1 MEFQAGIAAYE
12 CINWI
17 KQYFLE
23 NGPNSKAVI
32 GISGGKDSSVAA
44 ALCVE
49 AIGKENVI
57 GVMMPQ
63 DTQNDIAYAKK
74 LISELEIPSIEINI
88 GNICTTFYTTLIYS
102 NEIFEEDGLKKSV
115 TTNLPARV
123 RMTVLYAIAAQLGG
137 RVVNTCNLSEDYV
150 GYSTKFGDSAGDFA
164 PLAKLTSSE
173 VCEIGKSLGLSN
185 TLMDKKPEDG
195 LSGLTDE
202 ENLGFSYKTLNSY
215 IRENIYPVYQVY
227 RNIEERH
234 KNNLHKISPMPMYV
248 PSVKVFKY

>member
-1 MEFQAGIAAYE
+1 MEFHPDIAALE

-17 KQYFLE
+17 KKYFLE
-23 NGPNSKAVI
+23 NGPDSKAII

-44 ALCVE
+44 ALCAK

-63 DTQNDIAYAKK
+63 DIQKDIAYARK

-88 GNICTTFYTTLIYS
+88 GNICTAFYTSLIYS
-102 NEIFEEDGLKKSV
+102 NEIFEEDGLKTSV

-123 RMTVLYAIAAQLGG
+123 RMTILYAIAAQYGG

-150 GYSTKFGDSAGDFA
+150 GYSTKFGDSAGDFS
-164 PLAKLTSSE
+164 PLANLTSSE
-173 VCEIGKSLGLSN
+173 VCQIGEALGLSD
-185 TLMDKKPEDG
+185 TLMNKKPEDG

-202 ENLGFSYKTLNSY
+202 ENLGFSYEVLNSY
-215 IRENIYPVYQVY
+215 IRKNIYPVYQTY

-234 KNNLHKISPMPMYV
+234 RNNLHKISPIPIYI
-248 PSVKVFKY
+248 PSRKVFKY